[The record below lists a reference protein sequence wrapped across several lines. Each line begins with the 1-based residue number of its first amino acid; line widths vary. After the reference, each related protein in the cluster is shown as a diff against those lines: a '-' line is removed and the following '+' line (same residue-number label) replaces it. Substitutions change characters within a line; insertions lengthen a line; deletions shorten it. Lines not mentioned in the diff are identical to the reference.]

1 MSPIPL
7 GVLASARRASS
18 WTPASLGGALAAW
31 WDASAITGLSDGS
44 AVSSWS
50 DLSGNARTLTTDPG
64 GGAATYKTSIRN
76 SLPVVRFDGSNDC
89 LHATGVIN
97 ADSTYEMVIVL
108 AVTGAAGAI
117 GVPLANQRSS
127 PSPFVGGTMI
137 RSTANVRGLYS
148 PGAYATY
155 AGGTY
160 TAGTWERWNLTSA
173 AALYVNG
180 SSMQTG
186 AALAA
191 GADIRVGAARRT
203 MSSTLEFFT
212 PMDVAE
218 IIISTDVLS
227 PGDRAAL
234 DAYLATKWGF

>member
-1 MSPIPL
+1 MLPL
-7 GVLASARRASS
+7 GTLASARRASS

-31 WDASAITGLSDGS
+31 WDASAITGLSDGN

-89 LHATGVIN
+89 LSATGVIT
-97 ADSTYEMVIVL
+97 ADSTYEMVMVHAI
-108 AVTGAAGAI
+108 TGAAGAL
-117 GVPLANQRSS
+117 GVPLANQRNSS
-127 PSPFVGGTMI
+127 TPYIGGAMI
-137 RSTANVRGLYS
+137 RSTANVRGIYS
-148 PGAYATY
+148 IGAYATY

-180 SSMQTG
+180 SSVQTG

-191 GADIRVGAARRT
+191 GADIRVGAARMT
-203 MSSTLEFFT
+203 TSSALEFFT

-227 PGDRAAL
+227 SGDRAAL

>member
-1 MSPIPL
+1 MIPL
-7 GVLASARRASS
+7 GVLASARVAGGS

-31 WDASAITGLSDGS
+31 WDASAITGLVDGN

-50 DLSGNARTLTTDPG
+50 DLSGNGRTLTTDPS

-89 LHATGVIN
+89 LGATGVIT
-97 ADSTYEMVIVL
+97 ADSTYEMVMVL
-108 AVTGAAGAI
+108 AITGAAGAVR
-117 GVPLANQRSS
+117 VPLSNQRST
-127 PSPFVGGTMI
+127 PTPHVGGAMI
-137 RSTANVRGLYS
+137 RSTANVRGIYS
-148 PGAYATY
+148 VGAYATY
-155 AGGTY
+155 AGGSY
-160 TAGTWERWNLTSA
+160 TNSTWERWGLTSS

-180 SSMQTG
+180 SSVQTG

-191 GADIRVGAARRT
+191 GADIRVGAARMT
-203 MSSTLEFFT
+203 SSSALEFFT

-227 PGDRAAL
+227 SGDRAAL